1 MEYHLISQGHLFTGA
16 KEKECIVM
24 IQRITKLSE
33 EQVRKTLL
41 NGRHRKLFSSDDK
54 AKVERFSQAYRKAG
68 LDVRIKKSM

>member
-1 MEYHLISQGHLFTGA
+1 MEYHLISQGRLFTGA

-41 NGRHRKLFSSDDK
+41 NGRPRKLFSSDDK
-54 AKVERFSQAYRKAG
+54 EKVKKFSQAYRKAG
-68 LDVRIKKSM
+68 LDVLIKKAT

>member
-1 MEYHLISQGHLFTGA
+1 MEYHLISQGRLFSGA

-41 NGRHRKLFSSDDK
+41 NGRPRKLFSSDDK
-54 AKVERFSQAYRKAG
+54 AKVEKFSQAYRKAG
-68 LDVRIKKSM
+68 LDVRIEKKK

>member
-1 MEYHLISQGHLFTGA
+1 MEYHLISQGRLFTGA

-41 NGRHRKLFSSDDK
+41 NGRPRKLFSSDDK
-54 AKVERFSQAYRKAG
+54 EKVKKFSQAYRKAG
-68 LDVRIKKSM
+68 LDVQIKKIQ